1 MNRHDPEPTSC
12 DAAPRQ
18 EPAVDRM
25 PVDSNLIRSAG
36 YDLPSSILEI
46 EFAESGRV
54 YEYFDVPLSVYTE
67 FLEADSKGQYFN
79 EFIKD
84 LYAYQ
89 EAE

>member
-1 MNRHDPEPTSC
+1 MICLRDARVKEGYRPLASVNRVEKENRSYS
-12 DAAPRQ
+12 
-18 EPAVDRM
+18 DR
-25 PVDSNLIRSAG
+25 
-36 YDLPSSILEI
+36 
-46 EFAESGRV
+46 
-54 YEYFDVPLSVYTE
+54 DVRKGSYTE